1 MTDAK
6 PKETA
11 AVSEEI
17 TVLKQDIARLTAAVA
32 DLVKLEATQARGRV
46 EDVVVD
52 LYKEGRE
59 ALSQAGTRA
68 KGLSDDLNHTIER
81 NPTTS
86 VLAALGIGLVIG
98 MLSRSRN

>member
-6 PKETA
+6 IKEAA

-17 TVLKQDIARLTAAVA
+17 AVLKQDIARLTAAVA
-32 DLVKLEATQARGRV
+32 DLVKLETNQTRGRV

-59 ALSQAGTRA
+59 ALSQAGARA

-81 NPTTS
+81 NPTTA
-86 VLAALGIGLVIG
+86 VLAALGIGLIIG